1 MSDDS
6 TAPADLSGLGL
17 DLTEMFRPEWTKEG
31 GQPEETSRLATSFGD
46 DEGDR
51 PRHGGRGPR
60 RDDRPGRDRGPRPER
75 HGGDRD
81 RGPRRDGRAGPRGKE
96 GGRRDDRGPRR
107 HEDRGP
113 REPAA
118 PPPALEGWKL
128 DLIPEPSA
136 LEGIAKQVRTRAKAY
151 PLFELSRVILKLSDR
166 YSVKLTALSPETPA
180 LFRAKADGSLWTS
193 RKEAVEHMMARHLQN
208 FYRASTVSVEP
219 PKGAFSVIARC
230 GMSGVLLG
238 PPNHHEYTSKVIAL
252 HASRFRTMPFEV
264 FKSRITM
271 VRDEAVLEEWKVS
284 QSTRTVYVPVVP
296 GEEAPADTASSA
308 PAATAEPA
316 VTETPEETPA
326 ASTEAPVEETP
337 ATEEAVS
344 EVAPEAPAEEAAA
357 EASGEEVAPAVSG
370 EKVEG
375 FSFTEATSHF
385 LSHHAENEIESV
397 SGEVTL
403 PGRVALHDSTKLL
416 RELLLRHLRELDR
429 FPLPLAQTL
438 GKELG
443 TLGLQIFKS
452 HKKIIHVSLARPRY
466 LDRQTTPIGENFK
479 AILEYLEAHPNQRRD
494 KQWNALLA
502 IRAGIPLR
510 PAKPAPVEGASE
522 TATESTEAAA
532 PETPAIPAISDEEM
546 KKHEQLLGADLL
558 WLLHE
563 GHAIDFAMGNL
574 QAATPPKPQPTKKE
588 KGPKAS
594 GAMIETLTG
603 DLGEVQ
609 PGGSQGA
616 EILPSEV
623 PSDVITVPAVTR
635 EPLVTETAPALE
647 TLAPE
652 DPGQVLPN

>member
-6 TAPADLSGLGL
+6 QAPADLSGLGL

-31 GQPEETSRLATSFGD
+31 ASPAPVQRFDDGHDETG
-46 DEGDR
+46 ER
-51 PRHGGRGPR
+51 PRRGGRDGRGPR
-60 RDDRPGRDRGPRPER
+60 RDDRPGRDRGPRTER

-81 RGPRRDGRAGPRGKE
+81 RGPRRDGRGGPRGKE

-180 LFRAKADGSLWTS
+180 LFRAKADGSLWTT
-193 RKEAVEHMMARHLQN
+193 RKEAVEHLMARHLEN

-326 ASTEAPVEETP
+326 ASTEAVVVETVAGEETP
-337 ATEEAVS
+337 AAEEAVS
-344 EVAPEAPAEEAAA
+344 EVTPEATAGEATA
-357 EASGEEVAPAVSG
+357 EASHEEGEAAPAVSG
-370 EKVEG
+370 EKIEG

-385 LSHHAENEIESV
+385 LSHHAENEIDSV

-452 HKKIIHVSLARPRY
+452 HKKIIHVSVARPRY
-466 LDRQTTPIGENFK
+466 LDRQVTPIGENFK

-510 PAKPAPVEGASE
+510 PTKPAPVEGAPE
-522 TATESTEAAA
+522 TAADSTEAAA
-532 PETPAIPAISDEEM
+532 AETPAPAPAISDEEM
-546 KKHEQLLGADLL
+546 KRHEQSLGADLL

-563 GHAIDFAMGNL
+563 GHVIDFAMGNL
-574 QAATPPKPQPTKKE
+574 QAATPPKPQPAKKE
-588 KGPKAS
+588 KTPA
-594 GAMIETLTG
+594 AEAVPTET
-603 DLGEVQ
+603 
-609 PGGSQGA
+609 
-616 EILPSEV
+616 PSEGF
-623 PSDVITVPAVTR
+623 SPATEEVTATAEAE
-635 EPLVTETAPALE
+635 EPKE
-647 TLAPE
+647 
-652 DPGQVLPN
+652 